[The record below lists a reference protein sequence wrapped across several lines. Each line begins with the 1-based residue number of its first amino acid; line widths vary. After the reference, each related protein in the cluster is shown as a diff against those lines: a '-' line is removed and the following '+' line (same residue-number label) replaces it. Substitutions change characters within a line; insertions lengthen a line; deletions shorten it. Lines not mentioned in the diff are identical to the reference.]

1 MAECGNHRPRLRGDF
16 GDDQVRDVPLGQAQL
31 VRRKVVA
38 DEAAIRVTGSTTGL
52 TAPAAS
58 SVTPVVDLAGTLTL
72 AGYHPDLLFL
82 G

>member
-1 MAECGNHRPRLRGDF
+1 M
-16 GDDQVRDVPLGQAQL
+16 RDVQLSQDQL
-31 VRRKVVA
+31 VCHNLAA
-38 DEAAIRVTGSTTGL
+38 DEAAIRVTGGTTGL